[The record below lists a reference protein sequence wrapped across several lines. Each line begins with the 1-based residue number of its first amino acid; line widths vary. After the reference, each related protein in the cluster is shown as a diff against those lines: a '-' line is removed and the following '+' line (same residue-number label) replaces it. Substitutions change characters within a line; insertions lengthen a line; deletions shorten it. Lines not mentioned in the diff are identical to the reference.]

1 MPRVSEFFGITI
13 LMHFRDHA
21 PPHFHAEYAG
31 DEVLIVIDTL
41 AVYRGRV
48 RTRALDLI
56 TEWASAHQHELREN
70 WDRAMR
76 REPLARIDPLE

>member
-1 MPRVSEFFGITI
+1 
-13 LMHFRDHA
+13 
-21 PPHFHAEYAG
+21 
-31 DEVLIVIDTL
+31 VIDTL

-48 RTRALDLI
+48 RARALDLI